1 MSEAISI
8 PATMAAC
15 ALIVSAPDVGRL
27 IELGW
32 AEFHNVVTRGLAPP
46 VVVMVYG
53 PRDEDELAVLKQVVE
68 LAYLAAGGNDHAAD
82 GHAIGATAPAG

>member
-32 AEFHNVVTRGLAPP
+32 AEFHTIVTLELASP
-46 VVVMVYG
+46 VVVMVYS
-53 PRDEDELAVLKQVVE
+53 PRDGHELAVVKQVIE
-68 LAYLAAGGNDHAAD
+68 LAYLAAGGAEHTAD
-82 GHAIGATAPAG
+82 GHAIGATAPA